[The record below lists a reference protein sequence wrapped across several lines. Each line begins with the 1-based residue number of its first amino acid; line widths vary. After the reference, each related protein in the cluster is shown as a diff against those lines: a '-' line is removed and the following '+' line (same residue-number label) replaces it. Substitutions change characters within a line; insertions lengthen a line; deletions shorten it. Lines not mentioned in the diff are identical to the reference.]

1 MATIGV
7 LLKKAELSPTLLIIL
22 KRNHFVLSVFLKKL
36 FITLLVTSF
45 IGCAQVKKEP
55 IKESTVEQE
64 TTVVGDQYWTL
75 DFTYFYKGKETQT
88 VIWRYE
94 HRRDC
99 FEAMFKMK
107 KEASQKPH
115 HSGGGYCKKLFV
127 DGQERTDK
135 DQLGYR

>member
-1 MATIGV
+1 MKYLKVSQLGP
-7 LLKKAELSPTLLIIL
+7 LLL
-22 KRNHFVLSVFLKKL
+22 NKL

-88 VIWRYE
+88 VISRYE

-107 KEASQKPH
+107 KEASQKQH
-115 HSGGGYCKKLFV
+115 HSGGGYCKKLFI

-135 DQLGYR
+135 DQLGFR